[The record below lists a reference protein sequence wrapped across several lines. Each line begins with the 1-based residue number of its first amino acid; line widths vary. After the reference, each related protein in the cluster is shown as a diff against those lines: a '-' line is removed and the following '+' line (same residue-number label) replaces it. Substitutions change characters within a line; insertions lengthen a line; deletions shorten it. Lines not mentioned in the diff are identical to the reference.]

1 MYLYLVQHGRAMSK
15 EQDPERPLSD
25 EGRADVRKI
34 TSFLYSGVGLDVARI
49 YESGKLRATQ
59 TAEIIG
65 SALNVSVLKEEG
77 LSPLDNPGAWAEKL
91 KDIKED
97 TMLVGHLPHLGKL
110 ASLLLSGSLSGSLS
124 GAPKV
129 DILEFSPG
137 GVLCLKRD
145 DTAWTVQWM
154 VIPEILR

>member
-1 MYLYLVQHGRAMSK
+1 MYLYLVQHGKAMSK
-15 EQDPERPLSD
+15 EEDPERPLSD

-34 TSFLYSGVGLDVARI
+34 TSFLSRGVGLDVARI
-49 YESGKLRATQ
+49 YESGKLRATE

-65 SALNVSVLKEEG
+65 SSLNVSAAKEEG
-77 LSPLDNPGAWAEKL
+77 LSPLDNPGLWAGKL

-110 ASLLLSGSLSGSLS
+110 ASLLLSG
-124 GAPKV
+124 APEV
-129 DILEFSPG
+129 DIVSFSPG

-154 VIPEILR
+154 VIPDILR